1 MKSSM
6 NSDYQMVFEGLGYN
20 VKSKGAMFFG
30 DLIGDV
36 RELLKEGKT
45 EEEIKELLPRYY
57 VEYYHFCYEGIG
69 REKYLNELRNFCAER
84 TVNEQTNK
92 FVLPLGVED
101 SLLFFAKMFNGEEK
115 DNDKAKVNVKE
126 IIPAVAE

>member
-1 MKSSM
+1 MKKEYM
-6 NSDYQMVFEGLGYN
+6 KDEYKVVFEGLGYN

-57 VEYYHFCYEGIG
+57 VEYYHFCYEVGSGRIG
-69 REKYLNELRNFCAER
+69 DTAMPLAQQKPLR
-84 TVNEQTNK
+84 
-92 FVLPLGVED
+92 
-101 SLLFFAKMFNGEEK
+101 S
-115 DNDKAKVNVKE
+115 
-126 IIPAVAE
+126 

>member
-1 MKSSM
+1 MKKEYM
-6 NSDYQMVFEGLGYN
+6 KDEYKVVFEGLGYN

-36 RELLKEGKT
+36 RVLLKEGKT

-57 VEYYHFCYEGIG
+57 VEYYHFCYEVG
-69 REKYLNELRNFCAER
+69 RNNYFNELRAFCAER
-84 TVNEQTNK
+84 TVNEKTNK
-92 FVLPLGVED
+92 SVLPVGVED
-101 SLLFFAKMFNGEEK
+101 SLLYFAKMFSGKEK

-126 IIPAVAE
+126 FIPAVAE